1 MIVAT
6 RKKKARLVHVLCETP
21 KGFQWLKTNVRGAT
35 LTGEGF
41 LVTDEGQWATYLQA
55 AGGKEI

>member
-1 MIVAT
+1 MAKKRT
-6 RKKKARLVHVLCETP
+6 RSRLVHVLCETP
-21 KGFQWLKTNVRGAT
+21 KGYQWLKSNVRGAT
-35 LTGEGF
+35 LTGDGF